1 MLVLGLMCDGQYRQM
16 QNYLR
21 DQEHM
26 IHNINMVEEV
36 TDFLQ
41 YFYHDLNIEIIDL
54 VHLMLQTLIE
64 MCVGNTHNLVIISN
78 KQIITII
85 NRILL
90 INISD
95 YDEEIPS
102 ESAVRAEDTTCS
114 SPAPS
119 QITMKTKS
127 IDLKGS
133 AVELLEAMLEETS
146 YQTKDLMQLIAGVLD
161 VSALHDTLGDF
172 YKLKDDPDVKRE
184 RFDDD
189 AQRGLFRTYHILVHL
204 ADNPEIHIDDLG

>member
-102 ESAVRAEDTTCS
+102 ESAVCAEDAACS

-119 QITMKTKS
+119 RITMKTKS